1 MKIRLTMNNNN
12 VFYKKILPIMLAF
25 FCMGFVDMVGTA
37 TNYAQKDLGLD
48 DATANV
54 FPSMVFFWFLIF
66 SVPTGILMSRIGRK
80 KTVIISLLV
89 TALSMII
96 PLIWYNKISLIITF
110 SLLGIGNTLMQVSI
124 NPLLS
129 SIVKGDK
136 LASSLTFG
144 QFVKAIASFSAPLIA
159 TRASLMFDDWRMIY
173 PLFLI
178 ISIIAT
184 IWLGL
189 TSINEQKENGKGA
202 TFTECFKLL
211 SNGLVLLCFI
221 GIVCHVGI
229 DVGTNVTSPRILME
243 RLGLTNLDDANYITS
258 VYFAF
263 RTAGCFIGAFVLARY
278 SAKKFFALSVICMTI
293 GMVGLYFSQGEIVLC
308 ACIGL
313 IGFGNSNVFS
323 VILSRAMLYMPN
335 KKNEISGLMIM
346 GLFGGTIFP
355 FFMGQAT
362 KALDNSQI
370 GALAVMTIG
379 VVYLLFLATKIK
391 DNIISIK

>member
-1 MKIRLTMNNNN
+1 MINNKG
-12 VFYKKILPIMLAF
+12 FYTKILPILMAF

-48 DATANV
+48 DATANI

-96 PLIWYNKISLIITF
+96 PFLWYDKTSLIITF
-110 SLLGIGNTLMQVSI
+110 SLLGIGNTLMQVSL

-129 SIVKGDK
+129 SIVTGDK

-144 QFVKAIASFSAPLIA
+144 QFIKAIASFSAPLIA
-159 TRASLMFDDWRMIY
+159 TRASLMFGDWRMIY
-173 PLFLI
+173 PLFLG
-178 ISIIAT
+178 ISVVTI
-184 IWLGL
+184 IWLGI
-189 TSINEQKENGKGA
+189 TRIDEQKENSKGA
-202 TFTECFKLL
+202 MFSECFKLL
-211 SNGLVLLCFI
+211 GNGVILLCFL
-221 GIVCHVGI
+221 GIMCHVGI
-229 DVGTNVTSPRILME
+229 DVGTNITSPRILME
-243 RLGLTNLDDANYITS
+243 RLGLTNLDDANYATS

-263 RTAGCFIGAFVLARY
+263 RTAGCFIGAFVLARF
-278 SAKKFFALSVICMTI
+278 SAKKFFAMSVFCMVL
-293 GMVGLYFSQGEIVLC
+293 GMGGLYFLQGEIALC

-335 KKNEISGLMIM
+335 KRNEISGLMIM
-346 GLFGGTIFP
+346 GLFGGTVFP
-355 FFMGQAT
+355 FFMGYAT
-362 KALDNSQI
+362 KAFNNSQI
-370 GALAVMTIG
+370 GALIVMSIG
-379 VVYLLFLATKIK
+379 VAYLLFMTTRIK
-391 DNIISIK
+391 DKVNSI

>member
-1 MKIRLTMNNNN
+1 MTNNKG
-12 VFYKKILPIMLAF
+12 FYTKILPIMLAF

-48 DATANV
+48 DATANI

-96 PLIWYNKISLIITF
+96 PFVWYDKTSLIITF
-110 SLLGIGNTLMQVSI
+110 SLLGIGNTLMQVSL

-159 TRASLMFDDWRMIY
+159 TKASLMFDDWRMIY
-173 PLFLI
+173 PLFLL
-178 ISIIAT
+178 ISVIT
-184 IWLGL
+184 VLWLGM
-189 TSINEQKENGKGA
+189 TRIDEQKEEGKGA
-202 TFTECFKLL
+202 TFSECFKLL
-211 SNGLVLLCFI
+211 GNGVILLCFL
-221 GIVCHVGI
+221 GIMCHVGI

-243 RLGLTNLDDANYITS
+243 RLDLTNLDDANYATS

-263 RTAGCFIGAFVLARY
+263 RTAGCFIGTFILARY
-278 SAKKFFALSVICMTI
+278 SAKKFFGLSVLCIAL
-293 GMVGLYFSQGEIVLC
+293 GMGGLYFLQGEIILC

-362 KALDNSQI
+362 KALNNSQI
-370 GALAVMTIG
+370 GALIVMSIG
-379 VVYLLFLATKIK
+379 VIYLLFLATRIK
-391 DNIISIK
+391 DKMNSIE

>member
-1 MKIRLTMNNNN
+1 MTSNKG
-12 VFYKKILPIMLAF
+12 FYTGLLPILTAF

-48 DATANV
+48 DATANI

-96 PLIWYNKISLIITF
+96 PLLWYDKVSLIITF
-110 SLLGIGNTLMQVSI
+110 SLLGIGNTLMQVSL

-129 SIVKGDK
+129 GIVTGDK

-159 TRASLMFDDWRMIY
+159 TKASLMFGDWRMIY
-173 PLFLI
+173 PLFLGVSLI
-178 ISIIAT
+178 TS
-184 IWLGL
+184 IWLGM
-189 TSINEQKENGKGA
+189 SHIEERKEDSKGT
-202 TFTECFKLL
+202 TFSECFKLL
-211 SNGLVLLCFI
+211 RNGVIFLCFL
-221 GIVCHVGI
+221 GIICHVGI
-229 DVGTNVTSPRILME
+229 DVGTNITSPRILME
-243 RLGLTNLDDANYITS
+243 RLSLTNLDDANYATS

-278 SAKKFFALSVICMTI
+278 SAKKFFALSILCIAI
-293 GMVGLYFSQGEIVLC
+293 GMGGLYFLQDEIMLC

-323 VILSRAMLYMPN
+323 VILSRAMLYMPD

-355 FFMGQAT
+355 FFMGYAT
-362 KALDNSQI
+362 KALNNSQI
-370 GALAVMTIG
+370 GALIVMSVG
-379 VVYLLFLATKIK
+379 VVYLLSLITRIK
-391 DNIISIK
+391 DKTASI

>member
-1 MKIRLTMNNNN
+1 MTNNKG
-12 VFYKKILPIMLAF
+12 FYTKILPIMLAF

-37 TNYAQKDLGLD
+37 TNYAQKDLGMD
-48 DATANV
+48 DATANI

-80 KTVIISLLV
+80 KTVIISLLI
-89 TALSMII
+89 TTLSMII
-96 PLIWYNKISLIITF
+96 PFLWYDKISLILTF
-110 SLLGIGNTLMQVSI
+110 SLLGIGNTLMQVSL

-159 TRASLMFDDWRMIY
+159 TKASLMFNDWRMIY
-173 PLFLI
+173 PLFLAVSVI
-178 ISIIAT
+178 T
-184 IWLGL
+184 VLWLGV
-189 TSINEQKENGKGA
+189 THIDEQEGDGKGA
-202 TFTECFKLL
+202 TFAECFKLL
-211 SNGLVLLCFI
+211 GNGVILLYFL
-221 GIVCHVGI
+221 GIMCHVGI

-243 RLGLTNLDDANYITS
+243 RLGLTNLDDANYATS

-263 RTAGCFIGAFVLARY
+263 RTAGCLIGTFVLARY
-278 SAKKFFALSVICMTI
+278 SAKKFFGLSTLCIAS
-293 GMVGLYFSQGEIVLC
+293 GMVGLYFLQSEIVLC

-323 VILSRAMLYMPN
+323 VILSRAMLYMPG

-355 FFMGQAT
+355 FLMGHTT
-362 KALDNSQI
+362 KALNNSQI
-370 GALAVMTIG
+370 GALIVMSIG
-379 VVYLLFLATKIK
+379 VVYLLFLATHIK
-391 DNIISIK
+391 DKVESIQ

>member
-1 MKIRLTMNNNN
+1 MTSNKG
-12 VFYKKILPIMLAF
+12 FYTGLLPILAAF
-25 FCMGFVDMVGTA
+25 LCMGFVDMVGTA

-48 DATANV
+48 DATANI

-80 KTVIISLLV
+80 KTVIISLLI

-96 PLIWYNKISLIITF
+96 PLLWYDKVSLIITF
-110 SLLGIGNTLMQVSI
+110 SLLGIGNTLMQVSL

-129 SIVKGDK
+129 GIVTGDK

-159 TRASLMFDDWRMIY
+159 TKASLMFGDWRMIY
-173 PLFLI
+173 PLFLGVSVI
-178 ISIIAT
+178 TS
-184 IWLGL
+184 IWLGM
-189 TSINEQKENGKGA
+189 THIEERKEDSKGA
-202 TFTECFKLL
+202 TFSECFKLL
-211 SNGLVLLCFI
+211 GNGVIFLCFL
-221 GIVCHVGI
+221 GIICHVGI
-229 DVGTNVTSPRILME
+229 DVGTNITAPRILME
-243 RLGLTNLDDANYITS
+243 RLSLTNLDDANYATS

-278 SAKKFFALSVICMTI
+278 SEKKFFALSILCI
-293 GMVGLYFSQGEIVLC
+293 ALGMGGLYFLQDEIILC

-323 VILSRAMLYMPN
+323 VILSRAMLYMPD

-355 FFMGQAT
+355 FFMGYAT
-362 KALDNSQI
+362 KALNNSQS
-370 GALAVMTIG
+370 GALIVMSIG
-379 VVYLLFLATKIK
+379 VVYLLFLIIRIK
-391 DNIISIK
+391 DKTASIK

>member
-1 MKIRLTMNNNN
+1 MTNKG
-12 VFYKKILPIMLAF
+12 FYTKILPIMMAF

-48 DATANV
+48 DATANI

-89 TALSMII
+89 TALSLII
-96 PLIWYNKISLIITF
+96 PLVWYDKTSLIITF
-110 SLLGIGNTLMQVSI
+110 SLLGIGNTLMQVSL

-173 PLFLI
+173 PLFLG
-178 ISIIAT
+178 ISVIT
-184 IWLGL
+184 VIWLGM
-189 TSINEQKENGKGA
+189 TRIDEQKEDGKGA
-202 TFTECFKLL
+202 TFSECFKLL
-211 SNGLVLLCFI
+211 GNGVILLCFL
-221 GIVCHVGI
+221 GIICHVGI
-229 DVGTNVTSPRILME
+229 DVGTNITSPRILME
-243 RLGLTNLDDANYITS
+243 RLSLTNLDDANYATS

-263 RTAGCFIGAFVLARY
+263 RTAGCFIGAFILARY
-278 SAKKFFALSVICMTI
+278 SAKKFFGLSVFCIAL
-293 GMVGLYFSQGEIVLC
+293 GMGGLYFLQGEIILC

-355 FFMGQAT
+355 FLMGHAS
-362 KALDNSQI
+362 KALDNSQT
-370 GALAVMTIG
+370 GALIVMSFG
-379 VVYLLFLATKIK
+379 VIYLLFLATRIK
-391 DNIISIK
+391 DKMNSI

>member
-1 MKIRLTMNNNN
+1 MTNNKGFNAK
-12 VFYKKILPIMLAF
+12 VLPIMLAF

-48 DATANV
+48 DATANI

-66 SVPTGILMSRIGRK
+66 SVPTGMLMTRIGRK
-80 KTVIISLLV
+80 KTVVISLLV
-89 TALSMII
+89 TAFSMII
-96 PLIWYNKISLIITF
+96 PFVWYDKTALILTF
-110 SLLGIGNTLMQVSI
+110 SLLGIGNTLMQVSL

-129 SIVKGDK
+129 SIVNGDK

-178 ISIIAT
+178 ISVISI
-184 IWLGL
+184 IWLGA
-189 TSINEQKENGKGA
+189 THIDEQKEDSKGT
-202 TFTECFKLL
+202 TFAECFKLL
-211 SNGLVLLCFI
+211 GNGVVLLYFL

-229 DVGTNVTSPRILME
+229 DVGTNITSPRILME
-243 RLGLTNLDDANYITS
+243 RLGLTNLDDANYATS

-263 RTAGCFIGAFVLARY
+263 RTAGCFLGAFILSRY
-278 SAKKFFALSVICMTI
+278 SAKKFFTLSVACIAL
-293 GMVGLYFSQGEIVLC
+293 GMGGLYFLQGEIALC
-308 ACIGL
+308 GCIGL

-323 VILSRAMLYMPN
+323 VILSRAMLYMPD

-355 FFMGQAT
+355 FFMGHAT
-362 KALDNSQI
+362 KALDNSQT
-370 GALAVMTIG
+370 GALVIMTIG
-379 VVYLLFLATKIK
+379 VVYLLFLATRIK
-391 DNIISIK
+391 NKVISI

>member
-1 MKIRLTMNNNN
+1 MTNNKG
-12 VFYKKILPIMLAF
+12 FYTKMLPVMLAF

-48 DATANV
+48 DATANI

-96 PLIWYNKISLIITF
+96 PFVWYDKTSLIITF
-110 SLLGIGNTLMQVSI
+110 SLLGIGNTLMQVSL

-173 PLFLI
+173 PLFLV
-178 ISIIAT
+178 ISVIT
-184 IWLGL
+184 VLWLGI
-189 TSINEQKENGKGA
+189 TRIDEQKEDSKGA
-202 TFTECFKLL
+202 TFAECFKLL
-211 SNGLVLLCFI
+211 GNGVILLCFL
-221 GIVCHVGI
+221 GIICHVGI
-229 DVGTNVTSPRILME
+229 DVGTNVTSPRIIME
-243 RLGLTNLDDANYITS
+243 RLGLTNLDDANYATS

-263 RTAGCFIGAFVLARY
+263 RTAGCFIGTFILARY
-278 SAKKFFALSVICMTI
+278 SAKKFFGFSVLCIAL
-293 GMVGLYFSQGEIVLC
+293 GMGGLYFLQGEIVLC

-362 KALDNSQI
+362 KALNNSQT
-370 GALAVMTIG
+370 GALIVMSIG
-379 VVYLLFLATKIK
+379 VIYLLFLATQIK
-391 DNIISIK
+391 DKMNSVN

>member
-1 MKIRLTMNNNN
+1 MTNNKG
-12 VFYKKILPIMLAF
+12 FYTKILPIMMAF

-48 DATANV
+48 DATANI

-96 PLIWYNKISLIITF
+96 PFAWYDKTSLIITF
-110 SLLGIGNTLMQVSI
+110 SLLGIGNTLMQVSL
-124 NPLLS
+124 NPFLS

-159 TRASLMFDDWRMIY
+159 TKASLMFDDWRMIY
-173 PLFLI
+173 PLFLV
-178 ISIIAT
+178 ISVIT
-184 IWLGL
+184 VIWLGM
-189 TSINEQKENGKGA
+189 TRIEEQKEDSKGA
-202 TFTECFKLL
+202 TFSECFKLL
-211 SNGLVLLCFI
+211 GNRVILLCFL
-221 GIVCHVGI
+221 GIMCHVGI

-243 RLGLTNLDDANYITS
+243 RLELTNLDDANYATS

-263 RTAGCFIGAFVLARY
+263 RTAGCFIGTFILARY
-278 SAKKFFALSVICMTI
+278 SAKKFFGFSVFCIAL
-293 GMVGLYFSQGEIVLC
+293 GMGGLYFLQGEIVLC

-355 FFMGQAT
+355 FFMGQVT
-362 KALDNSQI
+362 KALNNSQT
-370 GALAVMTIG
+370 GALIVMSIG
-379 VVYLLFLATKIK
+379 VIYLLFLATRIK
-391 DNIISIK
+391 DKMNSVE

>member
-1 MKIRLTMNNNN
+1 MTNNKG
-12 VFYKKILPIMLAF
+12 FYTKILPIMMAF

-48 DATANV
+48 DATANI

-96 PLIWYNKISLIITF
+96 PFIWYDKTSLIITF
-110 SLLGIGNTLMQVSI
+110 SLLGIGNTLMQVSL

-173 PLFLI
+173 PLFLL
-178 ISIIAT
+178 ISVIT
-184 IWLGL
+184 VLWLGM
-189 TSINEQKENGKGA
+189 TRIDEQKEDGKGA
-202 TFTECFKLL
+202 TFSESFKLL
-211 SNGLVLLCFI
+211 GMWVILLWVL
-221 GIVCHVGI
+221 GIMCHVRI

-243 RLGLTNLDDANYITS
+243 RLGLTNLDDANYATS

-263 RTAGCFIGAFVLARY
+263 RTAGCFIGTFILARY
-278 SAKKFFALSVICMTI
+278 SAKKFFGLSVLCIAL
-293 GMVGLYFSQGEIVLC
+293 GMGGLYFLHGEIILC
-308 ACIGL
+308 TCIGL

-362 KALDNSQI
+362 KALDNSQT
-370 GALAVMTIG
+370 GALIVMSIG
-379 VVYLLFLATKIK
+379 VIYLLFLATKIK
-391 DNIISIK
+391 DKMNSVE